1 MIELGK
7 KYGCLTILDLGE
19 EYKNTEKYK
28 ELIEEYNENV
38 KLHNS
43 LLNKIKEKQD
53 KRSIEMREMKD
64 VEQKITTIEKM
75 LQPHYKCK
83 CKCGKIYFY
92 NEQTLERK
100 PQYCFYPV
108 PISTKHSYSTKASDA
123 TYRKEKRY
131 EKIENVILRDKNECV
146 PNERFCKYYNAYKE
160 KQITEKERKILEEI
174 AQIPRVYAEKYEEN
188 FVGMQYE
195 TLKVLECTNER
206 LESKPWIYRSTTGR
220 KHWANITVYK
230 QYRCVCD
237 LCGKE
242 HFVKCDEFG
251 IYPPTDCGPQTYY
264 GYWSKVSCDCHKIS
278 SFQWI
283 VNKILIENKIN
294 YKAEYS
300 FENSFGIG
308 EKNLLKYDFAILKED
323 GSVKCLIECQ
333 GEQHFKPIE
342 EFGGEQQF
350 AIQIQNDELKRIY
363 AKNNSIPLLEIS
375 YKDKKYEKIKDMLR
389 RNNII

>member
-1 MIELGK
+1 MIEKGK
-7 KYGCLTILDLGE
+7 KYGCLTVLDLGE

-28 ELIEEYNENV
+28 ENIDEYNSYVDKHNLLVAVIQENL
-38 KLHNS
+38 KYNPNKRTKEIFE
-43 LLNKIKEKQD
+43 LLGIKRKIE
-53 KRSIEMREMKD
+53 RIENW
-64 VEQKITTIEKM
+64 
-75 LQPHYKCK
+75 LQPHYKCQ

-100 PQYCFYPV
+100 PKYCFYPV
-108 PISTKHSYSTKASDA
+108 PISTKYSYSTKVRNA
-123 TYRKEKRY
+123 TYQKEKKY

-146 PNERFCKYYNAYKE
+146 PNEQFCKYYNAYKE
-160 KQITEKERKILEEI
+160 KQIAEKERKTLEEI
-174 AQIPRVYAEKYEEN
+174 AQIPRVYADKYEEN

-206 LESKPWIYRSTTGR
+206 LESEPRIYRSTTGR
-220 KHWANITVYK
+220 KHRENITVYK

-251 IYPPTDCGPQTYY
+251 IYPPTDYGAHAYC

-294 YKAEYS
+294 YKA
-300 FENSFGIG
+300 F
-308 EKNLLKYDFAILKED
+308 
-323 GSVKCLIECQ
+323 
-333 GEQHFKPIE
+333 
-342 EFGGEQQF
+342 
-350 AIQIQNDELKRIY
+350 
-363 AKNNSIPLLEIS
+363 LLET
-375 YKDKKYEKIKDMLR
+375 
-389 RNNII
+389 